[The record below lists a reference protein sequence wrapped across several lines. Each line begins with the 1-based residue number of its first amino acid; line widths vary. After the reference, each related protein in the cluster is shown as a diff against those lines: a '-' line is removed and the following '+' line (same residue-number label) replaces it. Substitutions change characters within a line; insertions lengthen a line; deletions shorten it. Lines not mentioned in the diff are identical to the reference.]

1 MAVVAGKSKM
11 TAYLLWFFL
20 GWCSAHKFY
29 LGKTGVGILY
39 LLTGQ
44 LGLIGWVIDAFTLG
58 SQVDNYNLLHG
69 LHEGPGVLQSLA
81 SSNQNNQNIVVNV
94 AAPAADATAS
104 QTKISAE
111 KQILALSEK
120 SSALTIKQIVSQTS
134 LEMEEA
140 ETTIKKL
147 VEKGLAKEQVGQ
159 DGKLTYDFS

>member
-1 MAVVAGKSKM
+1 MAVVAGKSKT

-20 GWCSAHKFY
+20 GGLSAHKFY
-29 LGKTGVGILY
+29 LGKTGIGILY

-44 LGLIGWVIDAFTLG
+44 LAGIGWIIDLFTLG

-69 LHEGPGVLQSLA
+69 LHEGPSVLQNMA

-94 AAPAADATAS
+94 AAPTADASAS
-104 QTKISAE
+104 QPKISAE

-120 SSALTIKQIVSQTS
+120 SSVLTIKQIVSQTS
-134 LEMEEA
+134 LEMEDAEA
-140 ETTIKKL
+140 TVKKL

>member
-1 MAVVAGKSKM
+1 MAVVAGKSKT

-29 LGKTGVGILY
+29 LGKTGIGILY

-44 LGLIGWVIDAFTLG
+44 LFGIGWIIDLFTLG

-69 LHEGPGVLQSLA
+69 LRAGMGAIQNLQ

-94 AAPAADATAS
+94 AAPTG
-104 QTKISAE
+104 TTPEVKVSAE
-111 KQILALSEK
+111 KQILALSKK
-120 SSALTIKQIVSQTS
+120 SLSLSIKEIISQTT
-134 LEMEEA
+134 LDMEEA
-140 ETTIKKL
+140 EEAVKKL
-147 VEKGLAKEQVGQ
+147 VSKGMAKEQVGS